1 MASIRL
7 SLESAESAVSHLV
20 VDADSQSPVSSV
32 VSAIETTSGVPVPF
46 LAEQGGTWG
55 ELELT
60 EGAVITAEPV
70 EKSSLEE
77 SLNVSP
83 FLFIQ
88 QVSGPGAGT
97 IYPLSPGKYTLGA
110 DPYCSI
116 VLEDDHLPHTAALL
130 SLNEDGQCTVENTTE
145 DSTLQLEGQSITEPH
160 EWFQGHSLR
169 VGGYVFELLTQ
180 APLTAS
186 VSPSERLGVLDFNRP
201 PRLMPKDRETDFKYP
216 NEPEMNSR
224 GALPIIG
231 MLVPLVLAI
240 VLAVV
245 MKRPYFL
252 IFGLMSPVMMLVSYM
267 SNRKNGKVTYRE
279 RKAKYR
285 KIKAQVDEDLHQA
298 VVDFAN
304 EQRLSSPDPATA
316 GLIASLPTP
325 RLWERRRGDPDHLN
339 IRVGVSEVES
349 DVSIYR
355 PEEVDHRRKQM
366 MKAQEVPVTV
376 SLKQF
381 GVIGFCGEKTAIHRN
396 VAWAVGQLAVTQ
408 SPRDVGLVVLTDG
421 SSAREWEWVRWLPHV
436 ASSKGAVA
444 AIGNDTR
451 TVGQRLNE
459 LIQVIEQRQ
468 GEGAEK
474 GPDIFRATVV
484 VFDGARKLRQWPGVS
499 RVLAEGPAVGI
510 YALCIDS
517 EERFLPEESRAIV
530 TESGGEW
537 TLKRDRENAL
547 GQITPDL
554 PDWAWFEGVSRSIAP
569 LRDAT
574 DEDDS
579 AIPTHARFL
588 DTVMMQDPAPELV
601 AQRWA
606 LSPRSTSAVIGESF
620 DGAFEIDLRK
630 DGPHALIAGT
640 TGSGKSE
647 LLQTL
652 IASLALRNRPDE
664 LSFVLID
671 YKGGAAFK
679 DFVRLP
685 HTVGIVTDLDNHLVH
700 RAMDSLAAELR
711 RREHLLATVGAKD
724 IEDFTAAR
732 ERGETTLVMPRLVLV
747 IDEFAA
753 LKAELPDFV
762 AGVVNIA
769 QRGRSLG
776 IHLVMA
782 TQRPQGAI
790 TADILANTNLRIAL
804 RMADAVES
812 RDVIG
817 TADAAEISTS
827 TPGRAYVKSGS
838 SPLLPFQSSRIGG
851 ARVEETQQVIA
862 DPVVHVVPWAQVGY
876 PLPVPPEQK
885 QIESAVTDLQVLVG
899 AMQKA
904 AEQLNISAQPSPWL
918 PSMGDVLVLADIVG
932 QVSAAPT
939 YDIPLIPFAV
949 QDFPAEQSQRPLCLD
964 FEDFSHL
971 FIVGSPRTGRTQ
983 ALRTIAGAIG
993 QRTSPQ
999 DVHLYGVDFGNGGLR
1014 GIVQLPHCNTVIS
1027 RTQGTL
1033 LTRFIER
1040 MEAEMSRRRTVL
1052 SQEGFTSVAEQR
1064 KNSPEGQKLPH
1075 IVILFD
1081 QWEGFL
1087 NGIGDNCQSSVG
1099 QSVLAILREGASAGV
1114 HLIVAGDRSLLSSRT
1129 NALVEHKLMLRLA
1142 DRTDYTLAGL
1152 SPRELPEK
1160 IGPGRA
1166 FASGTSRETQI
1177 ALLDADTSSQAQVK
1191 ALGVIGEQASA
1202 RYGGIPAHQLPLVLR
1217 DLAAQVTYSS
1227 MVAAGAPA
1235 LPWKPL
1241 LGIGGDNVEPVSI
1254 DLVEIPTF
1262 VIGGASRSGK
1272 STGLKALAQS
1282 SADAGVKV
1290 VLMTPLRSP
1299 VRDLAGH
1306 VNVVAHYAGADIT
1319 AESVREVLKMR
1330 DILLVIDDASAIS
1343 DYTVTDE
1350 LKKVGSAL
1358 NSQGVRVLVADG
1370 LDELDRVGA
1379 LSWMNELVKRR
1390 HGAVLNPAS
1399 IFSGKP
1405 VGLSLNQEIVAQP
1418 RPVGRALVNLGD
1430 GRITTV
1436 QIACEG

>member
-1 MASIRL
+1 MTSIRL
-7 SLESAESAVSHLV
+7 SMENAQSAVSHLV
-20 VDADSQSPVSSV
+20 VDADPQSPISSV
-32 VSAIETTSGVPVPF
+32 ASAIETTVGEPVPL
-46 LAEQGGTWG
+46 LAEKRGTWG

-60 EGAVITAEPV
+60 EGVVLGAKALES
-70 EKSSLEE
+70 SSLEE
-77 SLNVSP
+77 SLKVSP
-83 FLFIQ
+83 FFLIE

-97 IYPLSPGKYTLGA
+97 IRSLAPGKYTLGA
-110 DPYCSI
+110 DPCCSI
-116 VLEDDHLPHTAALL
+116 VLEGAGLPQTAALL
-130 SLNEDGQCTVENTTE
+130 SFNEAGQCTVENTTE
-145 DSTLQLEGQSITEPH
+145 ESALQLEGQLVTEPQ
-160 EWFQGHSLR
+160 EWLQGHSLR
-169 VGGYVFELLTQ
+169 VGGYVFELLTE
-180 APLTAS
+180 APLVAS
-186 VSPSERLGVLDFNRP
+186 VTPSERFGLLDFNRP
-201 PRLMPKDRETDFKYP
+201 PRLMPKDRAKEFKYP
-216 NEPEMNSR
+216 SEPEMGSR
-224 GALPIIG
+224 GALPIIA
-231 MLVPLVLAI
+231 MLAPLLLAI
-240 VLAVV
+240 VMATV

-252 IFGLMSPVMMLVSYM
+252 IFGFMSPVMMLVSYL
-267 SNRKNGKVTYRE
+267 SNRKNGKVTHRE
-279 RKAKYR
+279 KKAKYR
-285 KIKAQVDEDLHQA
+285 KVRAQIDGDLHQA

-304 EQRLSSPDPATA
+304 EQRLYSPDPATA
-316 GLIASLPTP
+316 GLIASLPSP
-325 RLWERRRGDPDHLN
+325 RLWERRRSDPDHLN
-339 IRVGVSEVES
+339 IRLGVSEVES

-355 PEEVDHRRKQM
+355 PEEVDHRRNQL

-381 GVIGFCGEKTAIHRN
+381 GVIGFCGEKTVVHRN
-396 VAWAVGQLAVTQ
+396 VAWAIAQLAVSQ
-408 SPRDVGLVVLTDG
+408 SPRDLGVVVLTDG
-421 SSAREWEWVRWLPHV
+421 ASAREWEWVRWLPHA
-436 ASSKGAVA
+436 ASSKGSIAT
-444 AIGNDTR
+444 IGNDTR

-459 LIQVIEQRQ
+459 LSQMIEQRQ
-468 GEGAEK
+468 EQGTEK
-474 GPDIFRATVV
+474 DTDIFRSIVV
-484 VFDGARKLRQWPGVS
+484 VFDGARKLRQWPGAS
-499 RVLAEGPAVGI
+499 RVLAEGPSVGI
-510 YALCIDS
+510 YSLCIDS
-517 EERFLPEESRAIV
+517 EERFLPEESRAVV
-530 TESGGEW
+530 TEAGGDW
-537 TLKRDRENAL
+537 TLKRDRENSL
-547 GQITPDL
+547 GHITPDL
-554 PDWAWFEGVSRSIAP
+554 PEWDWFEGIARPMAP

-579 AIPTHARFL
+579 AIPTSARFL
-588 DTVMMQDPAPELV
+588 DTVMMQDPEPELV
-601 AQRWA
+601 MQRWA

-620 DGAFEIDLRK
+620 DGAFEIDMRK

-679 DFVRLP
+679 DFVNLP
-685 HTVGIVTDLDNHLVH
+685 HTVGIVTDLDNHLVQ

-724 IEDFTAAR
+724 IEDFTSAR
-732 ERGETTLVMPRLVLV
+732 ERGETELLMPRLVLV

-762 AGVVNIA
+762 AGIVNIA

-804 RMADAVES
+804 RMADSVES
-812 RDVIG
+812 KDVIG

-851 ARVEETQQVIA
+851 ARVESTVQDIP
-862 DPVVHVVPWAQVGY
+862 DPVVHVVPWPQVGY
-876 PLPVPPEQK
+876 ALPVPPKQK
-885 QIESAVTDLQVLVG
+885 QTESAVTDLQVLVG
-899 AMQKA
+899 AMEQA
-904 AEQLNISAQPSPWL
+904 AEQLKIPAQPSPWL
-918 PSMGDVLVLADIVG
+918 PSMGDDVVLTDIVA
-932 QVSAAPT
+932 QVPSDAGS
-939 YDIPLIPFAV
+939 DIPKIPFAL
-949 QDFPAEQSQRPLCLD
+949 QDFPADQSQRPLCLD

-993 QRTSPQ
+993 QNSSPR
-999 DVHLYGVDFGNGGLR
+999 DIHLYGVDFGNGGLR
-1014 GIVQLPHCNTVIS
+1014 GILQLPHCNTVIS

-1033 LTRFIER
+1033 LTRFINR
-1040 MEAEMSRRRTVL
+1040 METEINRRRTVL
-1052 SQEGFTSVAEQR
+1052 SQAGFTSVAEQR
-1064 KNSPEGQKLPH
+1064 RNSPEDQKLAH

-1087 NGIGDNCQSSVG
+1087 NGIGDNCQSGVG

-1114 HLIVAGDRSLLSSRT
+1114 HLIITGDRSLLSSRT
-1129 NALVEHKLMLRLA
+1129 NTLVEHKLMLRLA
-1142 DRTDYTLAGL
+1142 DRTDYTMAGL

-1177 ALLDADTSSQAQVK
+1177 ALLNADTSSQAQVK
-1191 ALGVIGEQASA
+1191 ALGAIGEHATQRHSD
-1202 RYGGIPAHQLPLVLR
+1202 IPESQLPLALR
-1217 DLAAQVTYSS
+1217 DLAAKVTYSS
-1227 MVAAGAPA
+1227 MVAAGASA

-1241 LGIGGDNVEPVSI
+1241 LGIGGDEVLPVPV

-1272 STGLKALAQS
+1272 STGLRTLAQS
-1282 SADAGVKV
+1282 SLDAGVQV
-1290 VLMTPLRSP
+1290 VLLTPLRSP

-1306 VNVVAHYAGADIT
+1306 ENVVAHYAGADIT

-1343 DYTVTDE
+1343 DFTVIDE
-1350 LKKVGSAL
+1350 LKKIGSAL
-1358 NSQGVRVLVADG
+1358 NSQGVRVVAADG

-1379 LSWMNELVKRR
+1379 MSWMNELVKRR

-1405 VGLSLNQEIVAQP
+1405 VGLSLTQEILAQP

-1430 GRITTV
+1430 GRITSV